1 MGQADNPQ
9 PWTQIPCQSSHPV
22 ATQPCWLPAHEA
34 VVDLVDGAGEV
45 DDLGAL
51 GRDGDVADGDVRDP
65 VQGLPEEIGRRVDF

>member
-51 GRDGDVADGDVRDP
+51 GRNGDVAHGDVRDP
-65 VQGLPEEIGRRVDF
+65 VHGLREEIGTRVDF